1 MKKHHDHSR
10 FYQGKHLIGTGLQLQ
25 RFSPLSSWRETWCH
39 IDMVP
44 VKELAVP
51 HLDPPAAQGDCEP
64 QCIDGS
70 QETCGQAFRHM
81 GSHSYSNHHKWLL
94 KKKKNVSEV
103 TAINEAFIWSMVFD
117 ASIIAHFFS
126 IAQVS
131 SYLTGK
137 CPVLRTQEMAQQ
149 VEMSAGS

>member
-1 MKKHHDHSR
+1 MDHR
-10 FYQGKHLIGTGLQLQ
+10 RPVAK
-25 RFSPLSSWRETWCH
+25 LSDTWGA
-39 IDMVP
+39 IP
-44 VKELAVP
+44 I
-51 HLDPPAAQGDCEP
+51 QTTTNG
-64 QCIDGS
+64 
-70 QETCGQAFRHM
+70 
-81 GSHSYSNHHKWLL
+81 YS

-137 CPVLRTQEMAQQ
+137 CPVLRTQEMA
-149 VEMSAGS
+149 